1 MSYSTGKD
9 PTAFFSVV
17 GSAYVPEQR
26 DDCQG
31 HLSDL
36 HPDVQQ
42 SETGVAGLWLIFY
55 ALIAGAALFSHG
67 ASKLSHIAALVMN

>member
-17 GSAYVPEQR
+17 GSAYVRGTARRLPR
-26 DDCQG
+26 ASFG
-31 HLSDL
+31 PASRRA
-36 HPDVQQ
+36 Q

-55 ALIAGAALFSHG
+55 AVIAGAALFQPRRQQIEPTSRRW
-67 ASKLSHIAALVMN
+67 